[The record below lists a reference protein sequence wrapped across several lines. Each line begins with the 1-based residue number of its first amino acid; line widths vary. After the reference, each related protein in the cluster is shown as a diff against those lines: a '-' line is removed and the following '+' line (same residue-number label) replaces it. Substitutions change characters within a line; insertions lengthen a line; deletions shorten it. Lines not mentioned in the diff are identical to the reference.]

1 MSTYFFPQN
10 ENSNIEPLFWVTFL
24 WTYIYILVDNAAKS
38 SLITIDGLCVGCW
51 VSRPVLAAEG
61 DVTILS
67 VVGFVVVVVVVFVV
81 VVRSAEQ
88 NKINCSWYTMIEIKK
103 YIV

>member
-1 MSTYFFPQN
+1 M
-10 ENSNIEPLFWVTFL
+10 TFL

-67 VVGFVVVVVVVFVV
+67 VVGFVVVVVVVVVVVFVV

-88 NKINCSWYTMIEIKK
+88 NKENCS
-103 YIV
+103 